1 VQRSATDKGNKTMSL
16 RRALLLFLAILTG
29 IIAGPAHAETPEDFY
44 KKTRMTIVVG
54 SEEGGSLSLYARLV
68 AKHISQYIPGHP
80 NIIVQNIP
88 GASGLVAANAFA
100 NRLPR
105 DGSTILLP
113 HKDTVLAQM
122 LEADRAKFDTRTF
135 GWIGRMVDYPAVLIV
150 KTTAGVRTFD
160 DLKTRPIHIGASGRT
175 SQGNLAVYL
184 MNHFLGTKF
193 ISVLGYRGG
202 PDLYLAMER
211 GETEARLV
219 PMDSLAFQRPDW
231 IKANYITIIAQES
244 LVPVTD
250 SKLPLIVDMIAD
262 PRGKQMF
269 KIVDSGSMMGFG
281 LAAPPG
287 VPADRLAVLR
297 AAFNKTMADPVFLAA
312 AKQAKSPINADT
324 GESLARFVNDVVG
337 TPADVIAEL
346 KRIAK
351 MD

>member
-1 VQRSATDKGNKTMSL
+1 MPL
-16 RRALLLFLAILTG
+16 RRVSLPLFTLILG
-29 IIAGPAHAETPEDFY
+29 LSGACAAARAEPPDEFF

-68 AKHISQYIPGHP
+68 AKHIAPYIPGNP
-80 NIIVQNIP
+80 SIIVQNIP
-88 GASGLVAANAFA
+88 GASGLVAANTFA

-122 LEADRAKFDTRTF
+122 LETDRAKFDTRSF

-150 KTTAGVRTFD
+150 KASTGVKAFD
-160 DLKTRPIHIGASGRT
+160 DLKTTPVHIGASGRT

-193 ISVLGYRGG
+193 VPVLGYRGG

-211 GETEARLV
+211 GETAARLV

-231 IKANYITIIAQES
+231 IKSNYINIVAQES
-244 LVPVTD
+244 LVPVAD

-269 KIVDSGSMMGFG
+269 RVVDSGSMMGFS

-297 AAFNKTMADPVFLAA
+297 GAFDKVMADPAFLAA
-312 AKQAKSPINADT
+312 ATQAKSPINADT
-324 GESLARFVNDVVG
+324 GENLASFVNDVVA
-337 TPADVIAEL
+337 TPADIIAEL

>member
-1 VQRSATDKGNKTMSL
+1 VPQPATDKDNNMSL
-16 RRALLLFLAILTG
+16 RPALLLALLVGLF
-29 IIAGPAHAETPEDFY
+29 AGTARAETPEEFY

-68 AKHISQYIPGHP
+68 AKHIAQFIPGNP

-88 GASGLVAANAFA
+88 GASGLVAANTFA

-105 DGSTILLP
+105 DGSVILLP

-122 LEADRAKFDTRTF
+122 LETDKAKFDTRSF

-150 KTTAGVRTFD
+150 KASTGIKTFD
-160 DLKTRPIHIGASGRT
+160 DLKKATVHIGASGRT

-184 MNHFLGTKF
+184 MNHFLGTRF
-193 ISVLGYRGG
+193 VSVLGYRGG

-231 IKANYITIIAQES
+231 IKSNYINIVAQES
-244 LVPVTD
+244 LVPVAD
-250 SKLPLIVDMIAD
+250 SKLPLVVDMIAD

-269 KIVDSGSMMGFG
+269 RIVDSGSMMGFG

-287 VPADRLAVLR
+287 TPADHLAVLR
-297 AAFNKTMADPVFLAA
+297 AAFNQTMADATFLAA
-312 AKQAKSPINADT
+312 ARQAKSPINADT
-324 GESLARFVNDVVG
+324 GEALARFVNDVVG
-337 TPADVIAEL
+337 TPADVVSEL

>member
-1 VQRSATDKGNKTMSL
+1 MWL
-16 RRALLLFLAILTG
+16 RPALLLLALIAGLS
-29 IIAGPAHAETPEDFY
+29 AGPARAETPEEFY

-68 AKHISQYIPGHP
+68 AKHITQHIPGSP

-88 GASGLVAANAFA
+88 GASGLVAANTFA

-122 LEADRAKFDTRTF
+122 LETDKAKFDTRHF

-150 KTTAGVRTFD
+150 KATTGVRAFD
-160 DLKTRPIHIGASGRT
+160 DLKKAPIHIGASGRT

-193 ISVLGYRGG
+193 VSVLGYRGG

-231 IKANYITIIAQES
+231 IKTNYVNIIAQES
-244 LVPVTD
+244 LVPVAD

-262 PRGKQMF
+262 ERGKQMF

-281 LAAPPG
+281 LAVPPG
-287 VPADRLAVLR
+287 TPADRLAALR
-297 AAFNKTMADPVFLAA
+297 AAFDKTMADPAFLAA

-324 GESLARFVNDVVG
+324 GENMGRFVHEVVG
-337 TPADVIAEL
+337 TPADVVSEL

-351 MD
+351 LD

>member
-1 VQRSATDKGNKTMSL
+1 MSL
-16 RRALLLFLAILTG
+16 RSALLLLALAAELVG
-29 IIAGPAHAETPEDFY
+29 FDPARAEAPEEFY

-68 AKHISQYIPGHP
+68 AKHISRHIPGQP
-80 NIIVQNIP
+80 SIIVQNIP
-88 GASGLVAANAFA
+88 GASGLVAANTFA

-122 LEADRAKFDTRTF
+122 LETEKAKFDTRTF

-150 KTTAGVRTFD
+150 KATSGVKTFD
-160 DLKTRPIHIGASGRT
+160 DLKKSPIHIGASGRT

-193 ISVLGYRGG
+193 VSVLGYRGG

-231 IKANYITIIAQES
+231 IRSNYINVIAQES
-244 LVPVTD
+244 LVPAAD

-287 VPADRLAVLR
+287 TPADRLAVLR
-297 AAFNKTMADPVFLAA
+297 AAFNKVMADPTFLTA

-324 GESLARFVNDVVG
+324 GENLASFVNDVVG
-337 TPADVIAEL
+337 TPADITAEL